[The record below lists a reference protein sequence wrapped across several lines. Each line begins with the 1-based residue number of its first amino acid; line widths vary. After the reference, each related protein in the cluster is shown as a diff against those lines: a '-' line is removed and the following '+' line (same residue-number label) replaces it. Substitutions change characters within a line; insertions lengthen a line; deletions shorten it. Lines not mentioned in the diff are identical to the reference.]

1 MYEFRPVLDSMSV
14 EQKKHVLGGQANLW
28 SEYVPT
34 EAHSEYMLFPRLAA
48 LAEVVWSPE
57 DKLDW
62 KDFSVRI
69 RKMMERFEVMGINY
83 AKSAYAVQPES
94 DIDLETGEIRI
105 KLKSEFPNTEIRYAL
120 NGEELTAESSIYKNE
135 IKVDTDTKIKAA
147 VFSNAKVMGP
157 VMDKTFQ
164 FHKAVGKPVIY
175 KYPYNQSYASSGETA
190 LVNVLKGS
198 KYFKDGRWQGW
209 INNPAIITIDLEKET
224 SVSEVVVGSL
234 EEQGTG
240 IYFPQQLKVE
250 VSKDGKNFK
259 EVASLKRDY
268 QTNPGAKIDNF
279 KMGFELQEN
288 IRFVRVSVEPLA
300 KTPNGGGAWLFLDEI
315 QIK

>member
-1 MYEFRPVLDSMSV
+1 MSV

-28 SEYVPT
+28 AEYVPT
-34 EAHSEYMLFPRLAA
+34 EEHSEYMLFPRLAA

-57 DKLDW
+57 EQLGW
-62 KDFSVRI
+62 EDFSVRI

-83 AKSAYAVQPES
+83 AKSAYTIQPES
-94 DIDLETGEIRI
+94 DIDLETGEITI

-120 NGEELTAESSIYKNE
+120 NEEELTAESSVYESE

-164 FHKAVGKPVIY
+164 FHKAVAKPVTY
-175 KYPYNQSYASSGETA
+175 KYPYNQSYASTGETA

-209 INNPAIITIDLEKET
+209 IGNPAIVTIDLEET
-224 SVSEVVVGSL
+224 TTVSEIVVGSL

-240 IYFPQQLKVE
+240 IYFPQHLKVE
-250 VSKDGKNFK
+250 VSKDGKTFK
-259 EVASLKRDY
+259 EVASLKREY
-268 QTNPGAKIDNF
+268 QTNPGAKIEN
-279 KMGFELQEN
+279 FELKFETQEK
-288 IRFVRVSVEPLA
+288 IQFVRVSIEPLA

-315 QIK
+315 QVK